1 MKWISKN
8 KKTFIFLIIVVVII
22 AGVLDILYKG
32 LFYQLL
38 MKLL

>member
-1 MKWISKN
+1 MKWISEN
-8 KKTFIFLIIVVVII
+8 KKMFVFLIIIVIII
-22 AGVLDILYKG
+22 AGVLDIQYKG